1 MFQNVTAEKHTFCCI
16 KKQLLNQKFVCVWF
30 TFKAVYWVQTQST
43 VIWNKS
49 SVALN
54 ADIQVQECVQ
64 CNKVNMPSGSV
75 HSTGTPKSQAFVSL
89 SRVRCPE
96 CGVQQPGQ
104 SLILND
110 SNCWSVGSSVSQLS
124 TDWVQRVE
132 GRGRGGGLE
141 AAWGIL
147 PACTPVCHA
156 LAWVTNSR
164 LTPTDTHS
172 IPEASWRGEKT
183 EKQDN
188 FAIYRMI
195 NTTEPKLN
203 SFCNTNILYLTFMA
217 MIIVGSTKINWL
229 CWV

>member
-1 MFQNVTAEKHTFCCI
+1 MCDLHS
-16 KKQLLNQKFVCVWF
+16 KQF
-30 TFKAVYWVQTQST
+30 TGFA

-49 SVALN
+49 SVAIN

-132 GRGRGGGLE
+132 GGWRQRE
-141 AAWGIL
+141 ASCQLAPLFVTLWREL
-147 PACTPVCHA
+147 PTVGWH
-156 LAWVTNSR
+156 R
-164 LTPTDTHS
+164 LTPIQSLKHL
-172 IPEASWRGEKT
+172 EEGR
-183 EKQDN
+183 KQKN
-188 FAIYRMI
+188 KRTLQFI
-195 NTTEPKLN
+195 
-203 SFCNTNILYLTFMA
+203 
-217 MIIVGSTKINWL
+217 GW
-229 CWV
+229 